1 MPLDPSIPLQA
12 RFSPINYEIP
22 QPINTLMSAMKIK
35 QLGQQN
41 ELDALKMQ
49 EYERARTEEEGLR
62 NYLSGGRDMAA
73 ADLSS
78 PDTRTNLLRFGK
90 TGATY
95 AKALTEQETAA
106 LTQKKTQ
113 FEVQKARKDFVAQA
127 QRDTSQN
134 PSDANITAY
143 KEDLMA
149 NPLFTE
155 AEKAQMAAGADRI
168 LAMPVGQRTAFMAS
182 QGATASELKPTFTT
196 QNLGKTTQQLSTPA
210 FGGPATVVPGS
221 VQDVAMTLAQERE
234 AKDSAIR
241 IKQEGQRIG
250 LEGRRVAV
258 LEQDAKQK
266 QDPVFQQAM
275 AGAKATGEAI
285 AKGTVAAQQALPGVI
300 TNAMIAVNAV
310 DDMIGKQAVKDASGK
325 VIQAATKPHPGFND
339 AVGATW
345 KPGFRF
351 IPGTDAS
358 DFQSYQDQIE
368 GAAFLSAFEAL
379 KGGGAISEKEGA
391 KATAAKLRMKL
402 AQSEVEYVKA
412 AREFQDVV
420 RTGVDNARKKFG
432 AGGAP
437 AAGGADIDAL
447 LDKYK

>member
-1 MPLDPSIPLQA
+1 MALVNPNIAMSFRAPEIQQPNMLADYAAIQQIQGGRQA
-12 RFSPINYEIP
+12 QEMN
-22 QPINTLMSAMKIK
+22 
-35 QLGQQN
+35 
-41 ELDALKMQ
+41 ALKMQ
-49 EYERARTEEEGLR
+49 EAQAALQERNALR
-62 NYLSGGRDMAA
+62 QLNPTA
-73 ADLSS
+73 ADYEAQLFKVNPTLGIAYRKEQSIAKAQQAAQAKSEFDLKVSQRKFGEDLKRSLSS
-78 PDTRTNLLRFGK
+78 
-90 TGATY
+90 
-95 AKALTEQETAA
+95 
-106 LTQKKTQ
+106 
-113 FEVQKARKDFVAQA
+113 
-127 QRDTSQN
+127 N
-134 PSDANITAY
+134 PSDENIIAFGQDALIQGLYTPDQV
-143 KEDLMA
+143 KS
-149 NPLFTE
+149 TV
-155 AEKAQMAAGADRI
+155 AQLLALPAPDRVRILSQAGA
-168 LAMPVGQRTAFMAS
+168 S
-182 QGATASELKPTFTT
+182 ASELKPTVTPQT
-196 QNLGKTTQQLSTPA
+196 LGGTVRLLSTPA
-210 FGGPATVVPGS
+210 FGGAATPVEGS
-221 VQDVAMTLAQERE
+221 VGTVTMTPAQERE

-266 QDPVFQQAM
+266 QDPVFQQTM
-275 AGAKATGEAI
+275 ANARATGEAI

-310 DDMIGKQAVKDASGK
+310 DDMIGRQAVKDASGK
-325 VIQAATKPHPGFND
+325 VIQPATAPHKGFQD

-379 KGGGAISEKEGA
+379 KGGGAISEKEGS

-412 AREFQDVV
+412 AREFQEVV
-420 RTGVDNARKKFG
+420 RTGVENARRKFG
-432 AGGAP
+432 AGGAAP
-437 AAGGADIDAL
+437 AAGGANIDAL